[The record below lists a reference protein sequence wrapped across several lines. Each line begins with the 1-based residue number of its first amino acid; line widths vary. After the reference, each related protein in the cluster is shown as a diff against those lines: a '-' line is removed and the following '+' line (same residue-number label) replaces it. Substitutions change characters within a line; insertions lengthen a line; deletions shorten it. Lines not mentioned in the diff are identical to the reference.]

1 MINQKRF
8 DVYCF
13 RLYDFW
19 SESCY
24 REDEFWFAHKTYRPF
39 LVRYQKDFDYKWKET
54 AQHCGRFPA
63 NIMFLPNTISD
74 LRLKHFGWAKKEDRI
89 RKYNRYRE
97 LDPDSKLGW
106 KEHRITSY
114 NVCYTKLLRH
124 TVPSILAL
132 NQDQA
137 LYIYCIF

>member
-1 MINQKRF
+1 LDFESRNEAVRGMINQKRF

-106 KEHRITSY
+106 KEQY
-114 NVCYTKLLRH
+114 E
-124 TVPSILAL
+124 SILDGL
-132 NQDQA
+132 PN
-137 LYIYCIF
+137 LVKWEE